1 MGEGEPDRRTSPSPS
16 EKMKSFKVKINFSQK
31 VKAADEEEAIS
42 LSIEELISLFESGET
57 EEFIT
62 VSQEELS
69 EEED

>member
-1 MGEGEPDRRTSPSPS
+1 
-16 EKMKSFKVKINFSQK
+16 MKSFKVKINFSQK

-42 LSIEELISLFESGET
+42 LLIEELISLFESGET

-62 VSQEELS
+62 VSQEEHS